1 MSLFALNQEKAN
13 ELNEKPFKLE
23 KDIQKIFEDNLG
35 TFMGLRLVK
44 SEFAVKNRRIDT
56 LAFDPDASA
65 FIIIEYKREKNNSVV
80 DQGIAYLNLMLDNKA
95 EFIVEYNES
104 LKANLTRSEVD
115 WSQTRVAFVASS
127 FTEDQKQA
135 TNFKDLAIEL
145 WEVKRFENNTLL
157 VNAVRK
163 SASAPS
169 IKQLAPQS
177 ESLAQVSKEI
187 KEYTEKD
194 HYEHSSEEMIDLYQ
208 RFKEAILNLGDN
220 IEIKPK
226 KQEIGFTHN
235 GKIFTDIC
243 LLKGSLKIWINFK
256 RGQLD
261 DPRKIA
267 IDVSSTGHW
276 GNGDYQIQVS
286 DDKHLE
292 YIMSL
297 IRQKLEP
304 DSWNIALHSDIEVT
318 KRK

>member
-1 MSLFALNQEKAN
+1 MPLFTINQGKAE
-13 ELNEKPFKLE
+13 ELGEKPFKLE
-23 KDIQKIFEDNLG
+23 KDIQQVFEDNLD

-44 SEFAVKNRRIDT
+44 SEFSVKNRRIDT
-56 LAFDPDASA
+56 LAFDPDACA
-65 FIIIEYKREKNNSVV
+65 FIIIEYKRDKSNSVV
-80 DQGIAYLNLMLDNKA
+80 DQGIAYLNLMLENKA

-104 LKANLTRSEVD
+104 LKANMTRSEID

-127 FTEDQKQA
+127 FTENQKQA

-145 WEVKRFENNTLL
+145 WEVKRFENSTLL
-157 VNAVRK
+157 VNVVRK

-177 ESLAQVSKEI
+177 DSLAQVSKEI

-194 HYEHSSEEMIDLYQ
+194 HYERSSEEMVELYQ
-208 RFKEAILNLGDN
+208 RFKEAILNLADN
-220 IEIKPK
+220 IDIKPK
-226 KQEIGFTHN
+226 KLEIGFTHN
-235 GKIFTDIC
+235 GKIFSDIC
-243 LLKGSLKIWINFK
+243 LLKGSLKIWINLK

-261 DPRKIA
+261 DPRKIVV
-267 IDVSSTGHW
+267 DVSSTGHW

-297 IRQKLEP
+297 VKQSIKG
-304 DSWNIALHSDIEVT
+304 
-318 KRK
+318 